1 MNFITIEAPAS
12 RVSASGKTLKLLDA
26 ALRIVIGKRLEI
38 IADQLIKALAKR
50 FSPLAG
56 SCDNAFVNR

>member
-1 MNFITIEAPAS
+1 MNFIAIESPAA
-12 RVSASGKTLKLLDA
+12 RVAAAGEALELLDA